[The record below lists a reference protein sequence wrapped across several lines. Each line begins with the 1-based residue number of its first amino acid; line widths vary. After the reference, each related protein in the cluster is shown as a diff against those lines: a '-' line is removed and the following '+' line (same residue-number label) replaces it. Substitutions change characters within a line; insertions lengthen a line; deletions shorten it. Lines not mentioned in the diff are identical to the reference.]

1 MSPDGGNSA
10 ARQLLVSLVG
20 RPAVG
25 LVVGSPSAGVVD
37 DVMPN
42 QQGLDHDQ
50 SERQQRKRDHDK
62 PGDAF
67 SQVDAVHAATEPSG
81 IGPSYRY
88 PGKCH
93 ARGSCRAGVGV
104 EGLA

>member
-10 ARQLLVSLVG
+10 ARQLFASLVG

-25 LVVGSPSAGVVD
+25 GVVGSPSAGVVD

-67 SQVDAVHAATEPSG
+67 SQVDAVHAATDSRALLPARQRIARDKRLSVSG
-81 IGPSYRY
+81 
-88 PGKCH
+88 
-93 ARGSCRAGVGV
+93 GV
-104 EGLA
+104 ECSR